1 LFHNCDKRVEL
12 TILCVSLYD
21 FAEGYY
27 SSNPYRYAAPMDPYR
42 SRYDVMYG
50 PRYGYRPG
58 YGGYMSNGYG
68 YGYGGGMGMGM
79 GGGAMLGLGAGAL
92 LGAAMF

>member
-1 LFHNCDKRVEL
+1 MERQANDPRLRMCCFHIFPEL
-12 TILCVSLYD
+12 NRADNPWCSSSR

-27 SSNPYRYAAPMDPYR
+27 SSSPYRYSAPMDPYR

-68 YGYGGGMGMGM
+68 YGYGGG
-79 GGGAMLGLGAGAL
+79 
-92 LGAAMF
+92 